1 MEPFLS
7 NAKIRRGATQV
18 RQGNYTQKDFFIV
31 LPALLFSAQSAG
43 QVFSLSPEISRAGT
57 AARNVFALHDEKPT
71 IMNEKD
77 DRPPGK
83 STKSTDSVSTF
94 NSMTSDKAE
103 KPSTYRKGQIELDSV
118 VLKYSSTA
126 EHLALDGVSL
136 SIKPGEFV
144 ALVGPSGAG
153 KSSIV
158 SLLQRFHDPTGGRVL
173 VDGLDIRS
181 ISVQQHRAH
190 LGLVPQEPDLFP
202 GSITYNIKLG
212 AAPGQLVTNDDVQ
225 AICTKCGIH
234 DFIVSLP
241 EGYNTECGTNGSK
254 LSGGQ
259 KQRVA
264 IARALVRHP
273 DILLLDE
280 YTSALDAHS
289 EQEVKE
295 AIAGASQGRTT
306 IVVAHRLSTVQ
317 SADRIFVFDHGKLI
331 ETGTH
336 SELATV
342 QGGMYAS
349 MVKAQTLA

>member
-1 MEPFLS
+1 MPSAAHVSF
-7 NAKIRRGATQV
+7 RGATQV
-18 RQGNYTQKDFFIV
+18 REGHYSELDFFIV

-43 QVFSLSPEISRAGT
+43 QVFSLSPEISRASS
-57 AARNVFALHDEKPT
+57 AARNVFALHDQKPT
-71 IMNEKD
+71 IMDAEA
-77 DRPPGK
+77 PP
-83 STKSTDSVSTF
+83 SVSTSSSDTMLTLDSTNSEKIEKSF
-94 NSMTSDKAE
+94 NGS
-103 KPSTYRKGQIELDSV
+103 GGGVELDSV
-118 VLKYSSTA
+118 SLKYA
-126 EHLALDGVSL
+126 AKVEHSALDGVSL

-158 SLLQRFHDPTGGRVL
+158 ALLQRFYDPTNGRVL
-173 VDGLDIRS
+173 VDGKDIRN
-181 ISVQQHRAH
+181 IPVNEYRAR

-212 AAPGQLVTNDDVQ
+212 AAPGQRVSDEDVQ
-225 AICTKCGIH
+225 LICEKCGIH
-234 DFIVSLP
+234 NFIVSLP

-264 IARALVRHP
+264 IARALVRQP
-273 DILLLDE
+273 EILLLDE

-289 EQEVKE
+289 EQDVKD
-295 AIAGASQGRTT
+295 AVAGAAKGRTT

-317 SADRIFVFDHGKLI
+317 DADRIFVFDHGKLV

-342 QGGMYAS
+342 KGGMYRS
-349 MVKAQTLA
+349 MVKAQTLT